1 MKKKTRTEKR
11 SGRILKRVLI
21 ALVALVA
28 VYVALCLFLG
38 QLLYPAF
45 YHSASFG
52 QAFAD
57 RGAGFV
63 PQGVT
68 KTVSGETL
76 VCGYMNGKGA
86 SRLYV
91 YAPDGQQKTI
101 LLQTETG
108 EAYTGHAGGVT
119 AAGDWIYISNAH
131 KLFVL
136 PLSDMLAA
144 PDGGTLAFL
153 GHVDVPVNASYCSS
167 TDGMLYVGEYHDVG
181 YETDERHRTETGTG
195 VYQALTLG
203 YRLDQNGAFGLAEPA
218 LPVIVYATPD
228 AAQGFAVLP
237 DGRVAVSCSHGF
249 RTSHLFVYDVGDP
262 EGSIDLSEELDGA
275 APGEGTLPLV
285 LLDGARL
292 RLDLEM
298 PRMSEDMDVRDGRL
312 LIGFEAGA
320 KKFGAGLLPLSVRR
334 IAVIEADTL

>member
-11 SGRILKRVLI
+11 SGRFLKRALI

-45 YHSASFG
+45 YRSASFG

-68 KTVSGETL
+68 QTASGETL

-119 AAGDWIYISNAH
+119 AAGDWVYISNAH

-136 PLSDMLAA
+136 PLSDVLEAA
-144 PDGGTLAFL
+144 DGGTLAFR
-153 GHVDVPVNASYCSS
+153 GHADVPVNASYCSS
-167 TDGMLYVGEYHDVG
+167 ADGMLYVGEYHDVG
-181 YETDERHRTETGTG
+181 YETDAGHSVATAGGT
-195 VYQALTLG
+195 YQALTFG
-203 YRLDQNGAFGLAEPA
+203 YKLDPNGEFGLARPA
-218 LPVIVYATPD
+218 APVVAYATPD
-228 AAQGFAVLP
+228 SAQGFAVLP

-249 RTSHLFVYDVGDP
+249 RDSHLYLYDGKAEPDGTFFLTAENSSVP
-262 EGSIDLSEELDGA
+262 LIILD
-275 APGEGTLPLV
+275 ET
-285 LLDGARL
+285 RL
-292 RLDLEM
+292 RQDLKM
-298 PRMSEDMDVRDGRL
+298 PRMSEDLDYRDGAL
-312 LIGFEAGA
+312 MLGFESGA
-320 KKFGAGLLPLSVRR
+320 LKFGAGLLPLSVRR